1 MMISDLLNESYNA
14 LVVNKAR
21 SILTMLGIIIGIGSV
36 IAMVGIGQ
44 GSKASIQASIE
55 SIGSNLLSISPGTA
69 GGFSGGLSQGRGS
82 ADTLTR
88 ADAEAIEEQITL
100 AEAVSPEVSTRT
112 QVTATGTNTNTQ
124 VYGVTDAYAVTRS
137 VNMSFGS
144 FISEQNDKSL
154 SKVAVLGP
162 TTRDDLF
169 GEGIDPVGK
178 TIRINQLPFTI
189 IGVTESK
196 GSSGF
201 NNQDDIVFVPLSTAQ
216 QYFSGASSLSSISVK
231 ASTSESMEQLEAE
244 ITSLLLVQHGISD
257 PNQADFS
264 VTNQADILST
274 ASSITGTFTTLLA
287 AIAAISLLVGGIGI
301 MNMMLTTV
309 TERTKEIGLRK
320 AIGALASDINHQFL
334 MEAIMITFSG
344 GVLGVLLGW
353 LLSFGIEKFGNTA
366 SDITLSS
373 VALALGVSV
382 TIGIIFGYY
391 PAKRAAQLHPID
403 ALRFE

>member
-1 MMISDLLNESYNA
+1 MVSDLFKESYSA

-21 SILTMLGIIIGIGSV
+21 TMLTMLGIIIGIGSV

-44 GSKASIQASIE
+44 GSQTSIQESIE
-55 SIGSNLLSISPGTA
+55 SIGSNLLSVSPGSA
-69 GGFSGGLSQGRGS
+69 GGLSGGISQGRGS

-88 ADAEAIEEQITL
+88 ADAEAIAEQITL
-100 AEAVSPEVSTRT
+100 AEAVSPEVSTRM

-124 VYGVTDAYAVTRS
+124 VYGVTDAYTVTRS
-137 VNMSFGS
+137 VNMSLGS
-144 FISEQNDKSL
+144 FISGQNDKGR

-169 GEGIDPVGK
+169 GEGVDPVGK
-178 TIRINQLPFTI
+178 TIRINQLPFTV

-231 ASTSESMEQLEAE
+231 ASNSDVMEQLEAE
-244 ITSLLLVQHGISD
+244 MTSLLLAQHGISD
-257 PNQADFS
+257 PELADFS

-274 ASSITGTFTTLLA
+274 ASSITSTFTTLLA

-320 AIGALASDINHQFL
+320 AIGAQASDINRQFL
-334 MEAIMITFSG
+334 TEAIMITFSG

-353 LLSFGIEKFGNTA
+353 VLSMGIEQFSSTT
-366 SDITLSS
+366 SDITISS
-373 VALALGVSV
+373 VGLALGVSV

-391 PAKRAAQLHPID
+391 PAKRASQLHPID